1 MTTPAEIS
9 KLHMEILSELSSNSI
24 KYYIPDNCHIL
35 GTLLFC
41 CINIQYMYRYIVGK
55 YIIHLYEL

>member
-24 KYYIPDNCHIL
+24 KYYIPDNCHL
-35 GTLLFC
+35 WLALFWP
-41 CINIQYMYRYIVGK
+41 VAVS
-55 YIIHLYEL
+55 